1 MSKRF
6 FLISPAIVVLLVAQA
21 ARAFACAVCL
31 SGADDAIT
39 EGYNAS
45 VLFLLATPYAV
56 GACIAAGLV
65 FTYRQA
71 LKRRQN
77 TEEETIVQLAWKQE
91 ESSR

>member
-1 MSKRF
+1 MPKRF
-6 FLISPAIVVLLVAQA
+6 FVIPPAIVVLFVAQA
-21 ARAFACAVCL
+21 ARVFACAVCL

-56 GACIAAGLV
+56 GACIAVGLF
-65 FTYRQA
+65 FTYRRA

-77 TEEETIVQLAWKQE
+77 SEEEAINQLAWKQE

>member
-6 FLISPAIVVLLVAQA
+6 FLIPAQIVVLLVAQA

-45 VLFLLATPYAV
+45 VLFLLAMPYAV
-56 GACIAAGLV
+56 GACIAAGLI
-65 FTYRQA
+65 FTYRRA

-77 TEEETIVQLAWKQE
+77 PEEEMIGQLAWKQE

>member
-6 FLISPAIVVLLVAQA
+6 FLISAAIVVLLVAQA

-39 EGYNAS
+39 QGYNAS

-65 FTYRQA
+65 FTYRRA

-77 TEEETIVQLAWKQE
+77 IEDETIIRQAWKQE

>member
-1 MSKRF
+1 MYKKF
-6 FLISPAIVVLLVAQA
+6 FLIPAPSIVLLVAQA

-65 FTYRQA
+65 FTYRRT
-71 LKRRQN
+71 LKRRQDP
-77 TEEETIVQLAWKQE
+77 EEETIVQLAWKQE

>member
-6 FLISPAIVVLLVAQA
+6 FLIPPAIVILLVAQA

-39 EGYNAS
+39 QGYNAS

-56 GACIAAGLV
+56 GACIAAGLF
-65 FTYRQA
+65 FTYRRA

-77 TEEETIVQLAWKQE
+77 IEDETIIQRAWKQE

>member
-6 FLISPAIVVLLVAQA
+6 FLIPPAIVVVVVAQA

-39 EGYNAS
+39 QGYNAS

-65 FTYRQA
+65 FTYRRA

-77 TEEETIVQLAWKQE
+77 TEDETIIQRTWKQE